1 MENFSEIYKQKL
13 TSAEGIA
20 QMIKSGYNCASPICM
35 GEPVD
40 IMNAIARRVKNGEIE
55 NIKTNGTLNIG
66 NRDYFNEE
74 FAGKFDFRSW
84 FFGAGSRKG
93 GQEGRFDYFSYNYSD
108 YPRIY
113 DMRNDLDALLMV
125 VSPMDEHGYF
135 STGAYFGE
143 TLGMLRNAKH
153 VFVEVNKYMP
163 RTFGENFI
171 HISQVE

>member
-66 NRDYFNEE
+66 NRD
-74 FAGKFDFRSW
+74 
-84 FFGAGSRKG
+84 
-93 GQEGRFDYFSYNYSD
+93 
-108 YPRIY
+108 
-113 DMRNDLDALLMV
+113 
-125 VSPMDEHGYF
+125 
-135 STGAYFGE
+135 
-143 TLGMLRNAKH
+143 
-153 VFVEVNKYMP
+153 
-163 RTFGENFI
+163 
-171 HISQVE
+171 